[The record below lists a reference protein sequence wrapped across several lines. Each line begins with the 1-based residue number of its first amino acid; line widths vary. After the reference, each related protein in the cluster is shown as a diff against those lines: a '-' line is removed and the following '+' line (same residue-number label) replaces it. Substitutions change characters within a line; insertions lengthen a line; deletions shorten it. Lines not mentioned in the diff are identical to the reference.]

1 MPKLQYKPNYFYS
14 MRSKSKVSYMKRRY
28 AEKPPMIVVSG
39 SCLNFDKERP
49 RIMAFIGE
57 LEWGAHTKSDC
68 EVSSTGR
75 ALGWDFFQIYFD
87 QNFVEKLIE
96 VYPDIQKQEGHTLEQ
111 EFVLWLS
118 KQLKKRKL
126 EYYLKLVEIP
136 YQSTGGFRLN
146 PEYYRNE
153 MDLEDLR

>member
-1 MPKLQYKPNYFYS
+1 
-14 MRSKSKVSYMKRRY
+14 MKRRY

-87 QNFVEKLIE
+87 QSFVEKLIE

>member
-1 MPKLQYKPNYFYS
+1 
-14 MRSKSKVSYMKRRY
+14 MKRRY

-49 RIMAFIGE
+49 RIMEFIGE
-57 LEWGAHTKSDC
+57 LEWGAHTKLDC

-87 QNFVEKLIE
+87 KNFVEKLIE
-96 VYPDIQKQEGHTLEQ
+96 VYPDIQKEEGHILEQ

>member
-1 MPKLQYKPNYFYS
+1 
-14 MRSKSKVSYMKRRY
+14 MKRRY

-39 SCLNFDKERP
+39 SCLNFGKERP
-49 RIMAFIGE
+49 RIMEFIGE

-87 QNFVEKLIE
+87 QSFVEKLIE